1 MEGPVV
7 LRKCTRP
14 CKTVCFVDQYPH
26 GCRFCSIA
34 DWRELRFLF
43 VLVLQVTSP
52 RLWSMF
58 LKWWW
63 IVIWHYID
71 SVIYI
76 CICIIYIYMD
86 VSIWAVTR
94 TFVNLSWYTYIICMY
109 MWRFFSNRGTPK
121 SSILVGFSI
130 INHPAI
136 GVPPLQETPIWC
148 ICMHIYTYIYIYM
161 YKFDIVTW
169 FDL

>member
-1 MEGPVV
+1 
-7 LRKCTRP
+7 
-14 CKTVCFVDQYPH
+14 
-26 GCRFCSIA
+26 
-34 DWRELRFLF
+34 
-43 VLVLQVTSP
+43 
-52 RLWSMF
+52 
-58 LKWWW
+58 
-63 IVIWHYID
+63 
-71 SVIYI
+71 
-76 CICIIYIYMD
+76 MD

-148 ICMHIYTYIYIYM
+148 ICMHIYTYIYICTNLTLSHDLTCNSELYNWLLFPFFTISHDAGTAQSLLDHGVLGDVKLCPGKCAAQRWLLLLCYM
-161 YKFDIVTW
+161 IAIENHHF
-169 FDL
+169 